1 MSFQAMAKAVEI
13 KLPTHEKFVLIM
25 LANYAN
31 EQGKCWPSV
40 ATLSGDTGLSLAA
53 VKKALKKLVERGLIS
68 RQSQSKGGRKTSSM
82 YSFQWGKP
90 IGSNRAYSKAPI
102 EP

>member
-13 KLPTHEKFVLIM
+13 KLPFHEKFVLIM

-31 EQGKCWPSV
+31 EEGRCWPAV
-40 ATLSGDTGLSLAA
+40 ATLASDTGLSVAA
-53 VKKALKKLVERGLIS
+53 VKKALKKLVERGLIT
-68 RQSQSKGGRKTSSM
+68 RQSQSKGGRRTSSI
-82 YSFQWGKP
+82 YCFQWGKP
-90 IGSNRAYSKAPI
+90 KGSNRAYSKAPI